1 MSVTPAVWAAVAA
14 AAFLVGLSKGGLSG
28 LGPLLTL
35 LVAAA
40 VPTRVAIG
48 VLLPLLMVGDVAALW
63 AHRGRWDR
71 PILARLLP
79 GAALGV
85 VFASL
90 FLQSVSERGL
100 QIMLAVF
107 TLAFAAYRLLE
118 PVIRRRQQ
126 RDRRTGLSDAGGRPG
141 AGWASVAGAASG
153 ITSTIAHVGGPPVAV
168 YLLASRVPPRP
179 FVATSAALFFLINW
193 MKVPG
198 YVAAD
203 LFDTDL
209 LLTIAP
215 VVLLIGPGII
225 MGRWF
230 LTVIDQAT
238 FDRFILVS
246 LVVGALLLL
255 I

>member
-1 MSVTPAVWAAVAA
+1 MTPAVWAAIAA
-14 AAFLVGLSKGGLSG
+14 AAFLVGLAKGGLSG

-35 LVAAA
+35 LVATA

-48 VLLPLLMVGDVAALW
+48 VLLPILMVGDVAALW

-71 PILARLLP
+71 AILGRLLP
-79 GAALGV
+79 GAFVGV
-85 VFASL
+85 VCASL

-118 PVIRRRQQ
+118 PAVRHRQQ
-126 RDRRTGLSDAGGRPG
+126 PDSQYPDSEHPPG
-141 AGWASVAGAASG
+141 AGWAVAAGAASG

-179 FVATSAALFFLINW
+179 FVAINAALFFLVNW

-198 YVAAD
+198 YIAAD

-209 LLTIAP
+209 LATIAP
-215 VVLLIGPGII
+215 VVVLIAPGILV
-225 MGRWF
+225 GRWF
-230 LTVIDQAT
+230 VTVVPQQI

-255 I
+255 V